1 MIGSASIPPRECP
14 TKECPLNS
22 QLICRGTL
30 SYPLDGNGTTRLT
43 RLAKRR
49 IESGS
54 AEKLWEDGY
63 DSEVVLTESQQRIR
77 DAYGFR
83 RVAWYG
89 DNGLWAGALVAA
101 VFTIPWLWYFAL
113 DRLRELSAAVQG
125 RSG

>member
-1 MIGSASIPPRECP
+1 VSNEGVP
-14 TKECPLNS
+14 TKLPTDLSGN
-22 QLICRGTL
+22 LILPPGWKWDDET
-30 SYPLDGNGTTRLT
+30 NTAK
-43 RLAKRR
+43 AKRR